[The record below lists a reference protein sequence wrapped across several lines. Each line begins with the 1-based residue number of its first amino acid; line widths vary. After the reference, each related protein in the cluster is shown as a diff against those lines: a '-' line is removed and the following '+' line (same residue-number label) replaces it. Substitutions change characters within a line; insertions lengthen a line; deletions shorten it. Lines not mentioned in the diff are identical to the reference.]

1 MDRVKDRVGEL
12 LEISNHQESEGIVT
26 HSNLPIPPYKV
37 VHACPVPH
45 HHDQRTYPRVTQA
58 TEPDKLRVP
67 QVSLVL
73 E

>member
-1 MDRVKDRVGEL
+1 MDRVKDRLGEL
-12 LEISNHQESEGIVT
+12 LEISNHHEGESVVA
-26 HSNLPIPPYKV
+26 HPNLPIPPHKV

-45 HHDQRTYPRVTQA
+45 HHYQRTYPGITQA
-58 TEPDKLRVP
+58 TEPDELRVP